1 MAIQH
6 TIVFTRPNTDIAW
19 FDDYDGKS
27 TNMTALNDH
36 VETTYMDTGKCST
49 TQVTGSTD
57 GLTKTIKKRYANEA
71 AVTEF
76 FNDAIVMGMINERNA
91 YNTENGITRSITKDI
106 QEDMTF

>member
-6 TIVFTRPNTDIAW
+6 TIVFTRPNTDTAW

-36 VETTYMDTGKCST
+36 VKTTYMDTGKVST
-49 TQVTGSTD
+49 TQVTGSMD
-57 GLTKTIKKRYANEA
+57 GLTRTIKKRYLDEA
-71 AVTEF
+71 SETAF
-76 FNDAIVMGMINERNA
+76 FNDTTVMGMINERNA
-91 YNTENGITRSITKDI
+91 YNTENGITRSIIKDN